1 MRVTVVSGI
10 WPPDVGGPAVHA
22 PALARF
28 LVARGHHVEVVT
40 TADRP
45 PTPELFRI
53 DWVPRRLPPGA
64 RHAAASA
71 TIARSSRRTD
81 IVYATSMIRRAAG
94 GATAARRPYVVK
106 LVADEAY
113 ERARRSGA
121 FDGTLEAFQEWEG
134 DARIRALR
142 VTRTAALRR
151 AAHVFVPSA
160 YLRRIALGWGLDE
173 THVSVLPNPAPSAG
187 ELPLVEGDRGRPAA
201 GAPLALAFAGRLTS
215 QKDLEVLL
223 TAVAAVPAVTLTLLG
238 DGPERERL
246 EAETARL
253 GIGDR
258 VRFLGGG
265 DRADVLRLFAGADA
279 AVLSSSWE
287 NFPHTVVEALA
298 VGTPVIATAVGGVP
312 EIVRDGENGLLVPAR
327 DPSAFAAALTPICR
341 ETPRCASSSSGAAA
355 PSVEALGEA
364 QLLAR
369 VEALLLDV
377 IAR

>member
-1 MRVTVVSGI
+1 VKVTVVSGI

-28 LVARGHHVEVVT
+28 LVERGHYVEVVT
-40 TADRP
+40 TADRA
-45 PTPELFRI
+45 PTPESFRI

-71 TIARSSRRTD
+71 TIARSARRTD

-113 ERARRSGA
+113 ERAQRAGV
-121 FDGTLEAFQEWEG
+121 FGGTLEAFQEWEG
-134 DARIRALR
+134 DARVRALR

-173 THVSVLPNPAPSAG
+173 AHVSVLPNPAPAVG
-187 ELPLVEGDRGRPAA
+187 ELPLLEGGRPALA
-201 GAPLALAFAGRLTS
+201 ADTSVALAFAGRLTS
-215 QKDLEVLL
+215 QKDLGVLL
-223 TAVAAVPAVTLTLLG
+223 EAVAAVPSVTLALLG

-246 EAETARL
+246 EAVTARL

-258 VRFLGGG
+258 VQFLGGG
-265 DRADVLRLFAGADA
+265 DRADVLRLFAAAEA

-312 EIVRDGENGLLVPAR
+312 EIIRDGENGLLVPAR
-327 DPSAFAAALTPICR
+327 DPAAFAAALLR
-341 ETPRCASSSSGAAA
+341 FAGDAALRQRLHRAAA
-355 PSVEALGEA
+355 PSVEALGES

-369 VEALLLDV
+369 VEEKLADV

>member
-28 LVARGHHVEVVT
+28 LVERGHQVEVVT
-40 TADRP
+40 TADRA

-53 DWVPRRLPPGA
+53 DWVPRQLPPGA

-71 TIARSSRRTD
+71 TIARSARRTD
-81 IVYATSMIRRAAG
+81 VVYATSMVRRAAG

-113 ERARRSGA
+113 ERARRAGV
-121 FDGTLEAFQEWEG
+121 FDGTLESFQEWEG
-134 DARIRALR
+134 DARVRALR

-160 YLRRIALGWGLDE
+160 YLRRIALGWGLE
-173 THVSVLPNPAPSAG
+173 EAHVSVLPNPAPSIG
-187 ELPLVEGDRGRPAA
+187 ELPLVDSEPRPPAPD
-201 GAPLALAFAGRLTS
+201 APLTLAFAGRLTS
-215 QKDLEVLL
+215 QKALGVLL
-223 TAVAAVPAVTLTLLG
+223 EAVAAVPSVSLTLLG

-246 EAETARL
+246 EAEASRL
-253 GIGDR
+253 GLGDR

-265 DRADVLRLFAGADA
+265 DRADVLRLFARADA

-312 EIVRDGENGLLVPAR
+312 EIVRDGENGLLVPAG
-327 DPSAFAAALTPICR
+327 DPAAFADALTRFGGDASLR
-341 ETPRCASSSSGAAA
+341 ERLRLAAA

-369 VEALLLDV
+369 VESLLMDV
-377 IAR
+377 SAR